1 VLATGHVNLFG
12 LEVDTAVWSPADRE
26 KIKAWAESPDLPA
39 RRFGQPEDIAH
50 AMIFLMTNPYVT
62 GHLLVVD
69 GGLVA
74 T

>member
-1 VLATGHVNLFG
+1 MPF
-12 LEVDTAVWSPADRE
+12 VDNSPPVRPR
-26 KIKAWAESPDLPA
+26 S
-39 RRFGQPEDIAH
+39 GYSVAH